1 MPEIDIDW
9 LDDFEQPTVQ
19 FAQQVNYD
27 LIATPVPKQPK
38 DKVTLTE
45 PDRTLN
51 LIDRRIKSDGNIT
64 ETFPQNKVETSHS
77 RTENSYQE
85 ILSKSV
91 QLLAKYRAVVT
102 TMGTDS

>member
-9 LDDFEQPTVQ
+9 LEDFEQPVTQLSSSIDYGNVQ
-19 FAQQVNYD
+19 
-27 LIATPVPKQPK
+27 TKQPK
-38 DKVTLTE
+38 PEKVKVTLNE

-64 ETFPQNKVETSHS
+64 ETFPPHQTETSHS

-91 QLLAKYRAVVT
+91 QLLAKYRATVA
-102 TMGTDS
+102 TMGTNR